1 MTPPGSKP
9 ESRPQHPGSFAGF
22 LLIGALMLSACRTL
36 PTAGPAQDWP
46 AVKAE
51 RQALASW
58 EMNGRAAVATSN
70 DGFSAKLRWIQ
81 SGSRSEAFIQGALGV
96 GGVHV
101 TADKGSLEVE
111 TSKGEHIGPDEADAA
126 LESLIGAVLPIREL
140 RYWLLGVPA
149 PDSPGEEQLDE
160 LGRLTSL
167 GQAGWRITFERFSRQ
182 GSSWLPVR
190 TRLERE
196 AVRVRVVAD
205 RWDLQGS

>member
-1 MTPPGSKP
+1 VNPSGSKP
-9 ESRPQHPGSFAGF
+9 EPWRWLARGFAGF
-22 LLIGALMLSACRTL
+22 LLVGALMLSACRTL
-36 PTAGPAQDWP
+36 PTSEPPQDWP

-101 TADKGSLEVE
+101 TADNGSLEVE
-111 TSKGEHIGPDEADAA
+111 TSKGEHIGPDQADAA
-126 LESLIGAVLPIREL
+126 LERVIGTDLPIREL

-149 PDSPGEEQLDE
+149 PGSPGEEQLDE